1 MPILGLRGKRM
12 NINNLRVAQKLWLGI
27 MGMLAL
33 IVAVGIWGQVAIRA
47 ATDRATEVVEHY
59 EASITSAVRWQGL
72 TELATA
78 MTLTRARTTDADQRA
93 EYEARSVELSK
104 RISPV
109 QAEVSKSARSDRDK
123 AVLAE
128 ISQLRVKV
136 LSNRDQ
142 MKKFEDAQDR
152 AGLLDFVEKQ
162 YRPTQSIYQAAI
174 GKYIAVQEAQRDE
187 AKAELAAQHRR
198 LLVISGVG
206 VLVVAVLSVLMI
218 RGLVRSIAKPL
229 DSAVSMAQAIA
240 AGDLTQSLKTDR
252 KDEFGLLLQALAD
265 MNERLR
271 QLVSKVRAG
280 VESVS
285 TASDEIASGNQD
297 LSARTEQ
304 TAANLEETAA
314 SIEELTSTVVQ
325 SADTAR
331 QANQLV
337 TSAAGSAT
345 RGGEVMGQ
353 VVQSMQQISES
364 SKKIADIISV
374 IDGIAFQTNILA
386 LNAAVEAARAGE
398 QGRGF
403 AVVASEV
410 RSLAGRSADAAKEIK
425 ALIGASVAT
434 VETGSA
440 QVEQAGAA
448 MEEIVTSVKR
458 VTDLIGE
465 ITSSAA
471 EQRDGINQVNQAIS
485 NLDQMTQQNASL
497 VEESAA
503 AATALRDQAQR
514 LAQVVAVFNVGTG
527 AQTAAQLAAPRP
539 TALPA
544 SPSLASAPAQAAP
557 ARPAAPPPRLTSNLS
572 TGTAAKSKPVSAASG
587 EDDDWGVF

>member
-1 MPILGLRGKRM
+1 M
-12 NINNLRVAQKLWLGI
+12 NINNLRVAQKLWLVI
-27 MGMLAL
+27 MGLLTL
-33 IVAVGIWGQVAIRA
+33 ILVVGVWGQIAVRS
-47 ATDRATEVVEHY
+47 ATDRAAQVVAHY
-59 EASITSAVRWQGL
+59 ESSITTAVRWQGL
-72 TELATA
+72 AELATA
-78 MTLTRARTTDADQRA
+78 MTLSRAKVTDAALRA
-93 EYEARSVELSK
+93 DFEARSIELSK

-109 QAEVSKSARSDRDK
+109 QEEISKTARSERDK

-128 ISQLRVKV
+128 IAKLRVTV
-136 LSNRDQ
+136 LANRDQ
-142 MKKFEDAQDR
+142 MKKFEEAQDQ
-152 AGLLDFVEKQ
+152 AGLLAFVESQ
-162 YRPTQSIYQAAI
+162 YRPTQSIYLATI
-174 GKYIAVQEAQRDE
+174 GKYITEQQAQRDE
-187 AKAELAAQHRR
+187 ARAELEAQHQR
-198 LLVISGVG
+198 LLMISGVG
-206 VLVVAVLSVLMI
+206 VLVVLALSVGLIRWLVLSI
-218 RGLVRSIAKPL
+218 TKPL
-229 DSAVSMAQAIA
+229 DSAVSVAQAIA
-240 AGDLTQSLKTDR
+240 QGDLTQSLKTRR

-285 TASDEIASGNQD
+285 NASDEIASGNQD

-314 SIEELTSTVVQ
+314 SIEQLTSTVAQ

-337 TSAAGSAT
+337 TSAAGSAA
-345 RGGEVMGQ
+345 RGGEVMDQ

-364 SKKIADIISV
+364 SKKINDIISV

-425 ALIGASVAT
+425 TLIGASVAT
-434 VETGSA
+434 VATGST
-440 QVEQAGAA
+440 QVEQAGMA
-448 MEEIVTSVKR
+448 MDEIVTNVKR
-458 VTDLIGE
+458 VSDLIGE
-465 ITSSAA
+465 ITSSAE
-471 EQRDGINQVNQAIS
+471 EQRDGIKQVNQAITT
-485 NLDQMTQQNASL
+485 LDQMTQQNASL

-503 AATALRDQAQR
+503 AASGLRDQALR

-527 AQTAAQLAAPRP
+527 VPMAAQIAARP
-539 TALPA
+539 
-544 SPSLASAPAQAAP
+544 LASSAAP
-557 ARPAAPPPRLTSNLS
+557 APAPALSAQPKPAASRPAATPPRLTSTLAS
-572 TGTAAKSKPVSAASG
+572 ASKPKPVTANG
-587 EDDDWGVF
+587 KGDDGDWGVF